1 MRKFLSLAVVAG
13 VCAVAA
19 GFAQGAP
26 AAAISC
32 GNVTA
37 GGKTWGVTVA
47 AIKCSTGL
55 SVVRKLAPK
64 PVSGRIYH
72 YPGKYSGMSC
82 IRSHAKDRYLIECL
96 GKSGQL
102 LTALTKK

>member
-1 MRKFLSLAVVAG
+1 MRKLLSIVVVAG

-19 GFAQGAP
+19 SFAQGAP

-32 GNVTA
+32 GKVNA
-37 GGKTWGVTVA
+37 GGKTWGVVVA

-64 PVSGRIYH
+64 PISGRLYH

-82 IRSHAKDRYLIECL
+82 IRSHAKGRSLIECL

-102 LTALTKK
+102 LTATTK